1 MLIFLAEFQLE
12 RTLPIF
18 LSPYGNKNA
27 RPHIDEQAFGIFK
40 TKVFNCCLPSL
51 LASGVV

>member
-1 MLIFLAEFQLE
+1 MMIFLAEFQLE

-27 RPHIDEQAFGIFK
+27 RPHNDEQASGIFK
-40 TKVFNCCLPSL
+40 TRYLVFSCHTNLQ
-51 LASGVV
+51 AA